1 MRFAENT
8 LKNLSSS
15 FTGVQVDSINYMQA
29 TDKELV
35 MSCRQGNESSWQ
47 ALVDRYQR
55 LVYAVPRRA
64 GLNEDQA
71 GEVFQEVFVTLFE
84 KMNEINEP
92 DRLHA
97 WLVTTARRK
106 TWRLLSKERSRQSL
120 QTGDDDEALVVVD
133 DSPLPDE
140 ALVRLEE
147 QHRIRTALASLDER
161 CQQLLTMLYY
171 QTETPP
177 YSEIA
182 AILGTPEGSIGPT
195 RARCFKKLLKLLG
208 K

>member
-15 FTGVQVDSINYMQA
+15 FTGVQADPINYMQA

-35 MSCRQGNESSWQ
+35 MSCRQGNESSWA

-106 TWRLLSKERSRQSL
+106 TWRLLSKERSRQSM
-120 QTGDDDEALVVVD
+120 QTSEDDEALVVVD

-140 ALVRLEE
+140 TLVRLEE
-147 QHRIRTALASLDER
+147 QHRIRTALAGLDER

-195 RARCFKKLLKLLG
+195 RARCFKKMLKLLG

>member
-1 MRFAENT
+1 MRIAENT
-8 LKNLSSS
+8 LKILSSG
-15 FTGVQVDSINYMQA
+15 FTGVQVDPIKYMQA
-29 TDKELV
+29 TDKELLLL
-35 MSCRQGNESSWQ
+35 CRQGNESSWQ

-106 TWRLLSKERSRQSL
+106 TWRLLSKERSLQSM
-120 QTGDDDEALVVVD
+120 QTGEEDEALVVVD

-140 ALVRLEE
+140 SLVRLEE
-147 QHRIRTALASLDER
+147 QHRIRTALAGLGDR
-161 CQQLLTMLYY
+161 CQQLLIMLYY

-195 RARCFKKLLKLLG
+195 RARCLKKLLKLLG
-208 K
+208 E

>member
-8 LKNLSSS
+8 LKNLSST

-35 MSCRQGNESSWQ
+35 MACRQGNESSWQ

-106 TWRLLSKERSRQSL
+106 TWRLLSKERSRQSI
-120 QTGDDDEALVVVD
+120 QTDEDDEALVVVD

-140 ALVRLEE
+140 TLVRLEE
-147 QHRIRTALASLDER
+147 QHRIRTALAGLDER

-171 QTETPP
+171 QIETPP

-195 RARCFKKLLKLLG
+195 RARCLKKLLKLLG